1 MSQRVAPQQYPSP
14 TVASPYRELWLWWCG
29 AFGFIV
35 VGVMFS
41 WFTLYSLLYGD
52 AERKTISETWTR
64 VPACVLRCDVLR
76 TEAKT
81 RRASV
86 HYHLNLR
93 YSYTYEGVSYASE
106 DAGWYNREDLKVLE
120 KAAREAKVIGGLPD
134 DYLPEKQMC
143 YVNPAQPSQ
152 AKFFC
157 RPSSISLVWRVLS
170 IGVGVVLVP
179 LGSVLLC
186 RYSWF
191 IFIKTIRL
199 IVAAVK
205 RG

>member
-1 MSQRVAPQQYPSP
+1 MSQRVASQPYPSP
-14 TVASPYRELWLWWCG
+14 TVASPYRELWLWWFG

-35 VGVMFS
+35 VGIMFS
-41 WFTLYSLLYGD
+41 WFSLYSLLYGD
-52 AERKTISETWTR
+52 AERKAVSETWAR
-64 VPACVLRCDVLR
+64 VPACVLKCDVLR
-76 TEAKT
+76 TAAKP

-86 HYHLNLR
+86 HYHLSLR
-93 YSYTYEGVSYASE
+93 YSYTYAGVSYESD
-106 DAGWYNREDLKVLE
+106 DAGWYEREDLKVLE
-120 KAAREAKVIGGLPD
+120 KASRSAKVSGGLPD

-143 YVNPAQPSQ
+143 YVNPAQPDQ

-157 RPSSISLVWRVLS
+157 RTSSVSPLWRVLC
-170 IGVGVVLVP
+170 IIVGVVLVP